1 MPRIRF
7 VFLIIVVVF
16 SSLAVAGQAE
26 IRSEIEEANAE
37 LSEIYG
43 FSVKYSLTIL
53 KGEGHEQ
60 PAAIDNNGI
69 YQIFLYTSSY
79 KPGVARHELAHVYFF
94 EYLRIRDINPD
105 EIPLWYHEVI
115 AEGFQNLH
123 TGTRRS
129 ALRVAF
135 FDFTEYEEKY
145 PVKDDQS
152 VFYGA
157 VASFA
162 DYILKRNSYNKLL
175 EVVNE
180 FSTEREIDTAFL
192 NVFGSTVRSMLL
204 KWRIVFLLP
213 YSPFVVGVVL
223 FLYLLIGRRDKY
235 WRKFPLDLRSLEED
249 EETKNRRM

>member
-1 MPRIRF
+1 MIL
-7 VFLIIVVVF
+7 VIA
-16 SSLAVAGQAE
+16 LATVSGFGQLE
-26 IRSEIEEANAE
+26 IRNEIEEANAE
-37 LSEIYG
+37 LSMIYS

-94 EYLRIRDINPD
+94 EYLRSRDLNPD

-123 TGTRRS
+123 TRTYRPE
-129 ALRVAF
+129 LRAAF
-135 FDFTEYEEKY
+135 FDFTEFDRRY
-145 PVKDDQS
+145 PQKADQS

-157 VASFA
+157 VSSFA
-162 DYILKRNSYNKLL
+162 GYILARYSYRDLIR
-175 EVVNE
+175 VIDE
-180 FSTEREIDTAFL
+180 FSDERDIDPAFIK
-192 NVFGSTVRSMLL
+192 VFGSSLSSMITS
-204 KWRIVFLLP
+204 WRLTILLP
-213 YSPFVVGVVL
+213 YSPFLIGVVL

-235 WRKFPLDLRSLEED
+235 WRKFPLDLRSLGED
-249 EETKNRRM
+249 EETKNRRV

>member
-1 MPRIRF
+1 MKAIILVF
-7 VFLIIVVVF
+7 VIIL
-16 SSLAVAGQAE
+16 SSDLVATQAE

-43 FSVKYSLTIL
+43 FSVRYSLTIL

-60 PAAIDNNGI
+60 PAAIDDNGI

-79 KPGVARHELAHVYFF
+79 KPGVSRHELAHVYFF
-94 EYLRIRDINPD
+94 EYLRSRDLNPD

-123 TGTRRS
+123 TGTNRLI
-129 ALRVAF
+129 LRIAF
-135 FDFTEYEEKY
+135 FDFTEFEKRY
-145 PVKDDQS
+145 PVKEDQS
-152 VFYGA
+152 IFYGA

-162 DYILKRNSYNKLL
+162 DYILERHSYGRLL
-175 EVVNE
+175 EVVDE
-180 FSTEREIDTAFL
+180 FSIKREMDAAFL
-192 NVFGSTVRSMLL
+192 NVFGSTVRSMIL

-235 WRKFPLDLRSLEED
+235 WRKFPLDLKSLEED
-249 EETKNRRM
+249 EETRNRKI

>member
-1 MPRIRF
+1 MKSIL
-7 VFLIIVVVF
+7 VILVIA
-16 SSLAVAGQAE
+16 LATVSGFGQLE
-26 IRSEIEEANAE
+26 IRNEIEEANAE
-37 LSEIYG
+37 LSMIYS

-94 EYLRIRDINPD
+94 EYLRSRDLNPD

-123 TGTRRS
+123 TRTYRPE
-129 ALRVAF
+129 LRAAF
-135 FDFTEYEEKY
+135 FDFTEFDRRY
-145 PVKDDQS
+145 PQKADQS

-157 VASFA
+157 VSSFA
-162 DYILKRNSYNKLL
+162 GYILARYSYRDLIR
-175 EVVNE
+175 VIDE
-180 FSTEREIDTAFL
+180 FSDERDIDPAFIK
-192 NVFGSTVRSMLL
+192 VFGSSLSSMITS
-204 KWRIVFLLP
+204 WRLTILLP
-213 YSPFVVGVVL
+213 YSPFLIGVVL

-235 WRKFPLDLRSLEED
+235 WRKFPLDLRSLGED
-249 EETKNRRM
+249 EETKNRRV

>member
-1 MPRIRF
+1 VIL
-7 VFLIIVVVF
+7 VIA
-16 SSLAVAGQAE
+16 LATVSGFGQLE
-26 IRSEIEEANAE
+26 IRNEIEEANAE
-37 LSEIYG
+37 LSMIYS

-94 EYLRIRDINPD
+94 EYLRSRDLNPD

-123 TGTRRS
+123 TRTYRPE
-129 ALRVAF
+129 LRAAF
-135 FDFTEYEEKY
+135 FDFTEFDRRY
-145 PVKDDQS
+145 PQKADQS

-157 VASFA
+157 VSSFA
-162 DYILKRNSYNKLL
+162 GYILARYSYRDLIR
-175 EVVNE
+175 VIDE
-180 FSTEREIDTAFL
+180 FSDERDIDPAFIK
-192 NVFGSTVRSMLL
+192 VFGSSLSSMITS
-204 KWRIVFLLP
+204 WRLTILLP
-213 YSPFVVGVVL
+213 YSPFLIGVVL

-235 WRKFPLDLRSLEED
+235 WRKFPLDLRSLGED
-249 EETKNRRM
+249 EETKNRRV